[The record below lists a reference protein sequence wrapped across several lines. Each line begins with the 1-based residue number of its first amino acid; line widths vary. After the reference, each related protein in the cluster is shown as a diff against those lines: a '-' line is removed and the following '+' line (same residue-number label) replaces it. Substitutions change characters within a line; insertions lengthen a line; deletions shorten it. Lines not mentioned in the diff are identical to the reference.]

1 MAGDILVVVD
11 NEGVIV
17 SASPGL
23 EELGFDLPGMLL
35 RPHLS
40 DLAADSY
47 IDTLRNYCDQLLSGQ
62 SRSSMIRFPVSIHGS
77 KPRWYALRLRPM
89 SDERGALGVIRSLDK
104 QWALEDM
111 LMISTLTDPLT
122 GLPNS
127 KALRVQLS
135 DALTCG
141 QDGSVVMI
149 EIDHFRAVT
158 LRFGPSTGDQVIAA
172 IGQFL
177 SQSNREG
184 ATIARLEGE
193 RFAAF
198 LPNMDLMEALT
209 WTQDLIATFA
219 TISADLGFERTRLSL
234 SAGVARLS
242 GTVDRSLS
250 RAELGASVAKASGGS
265 RAECGDWLHGCG
277 TANAI
282 EGRPNLA
289 VAS

>member
-11 NEGVIV
+11 NEGVIE

-23 EELGFDLPGMLL
+23 EELGFELSGMLL

-40 DLAADSY
+40 DLAAGSHA
-47 IDTLRNYCDQLLSGQ
+47 DTVQNYCDTQLGGSPDSGA
-62 SRSSMIRFPVSIHGS
+62 IRFPASS
-77 KPRWYALRLRPM
+77 SSASQRWYALRLRPM
-89 SDERGALGVIRSLDK
+89 SDKSGALGIIRSLDK
-104 QWALEDM
+104 QRALEDM
-111 LMISTLTDPLT
+111 LMISALTDPLT

-127 KALRVQLS
+127 KALQVQLS

-141 QDGSVVMI
+141 LASSVAMF

-177 SQSNREG
+177 SHSNRGG

-265 RAECGDWLHGCG
+265 RTECGDWLHGCG

-282 EGRPNLA
+282 GGRPNLA